1 MEKLFNEVFKKLGY
15 DVNVKIVKSNNA
27 DFQCDDLFKLAKAY
41 HKAPMQIGEEFA
53 KEIKEIDNFSDYF
66 NDVFI
71 SKPGFININV
81 SDKYICN
88 NLKQLM
94 EKPILGSTKEDST
107 IVIDYGG
114 PNVAKPLHVG
124 HLRAAI
130 IGQAIYNIL
139 KFKGNNVI
147 GDVHLGDIGLQI
159 GQVIYG
165 IMEDFP
171 NTDFKDIELDLD
183 YLNEAYPRMSKLCKE
198 NEDIKNKCAKITKDL
213 QDGDP
218 NYHILWEKIRK
229 VSIDDIRN
237 IYNYLNV
244 HFDYWYGESD
254 SHKEF
259 PEMMKFL
266 EKQGVVKDDD
276 GAKIIEVKEDDDKFD
291 MPPCLIQK
299 SDGAYLYATSDLG
312 TIWQRARDF
321 HPDNIIYVVDG
332 RQGMYFKQI
341 FRATKKSHMYDGIL
355 EHYGFGTVNGPDNK
369 PFKTRAGG
377 SLKLVDLIKEVKD
390 EFTNMREDNK
400 NMDSKDIDKIVV
412 SILKFA
418 DLQNDLERN
427 YIFDI
432 KKFSEVNGKTG
443 PYILYTYL
451 RINKIIN
458 ENNGNL
464 SDKIYNESDRAL
476 RLKLLEVSNVI
487 NTAAKERKPHHIA
500 TYLYDLSV
508 LANNFYQN
516 NRLADLE
523 GQNKDDFEIVLNFNN
538 KVIKTLL
545 DLLGIEIPKKM

>member
-1 MEKLFNEVFKKLGY
+1 MENLFNEVFQKLGY
-15 DVNVKIVKSNNA
+15 EVKVKISKSNNA
-27 DFQCDDLFKLAKAY
+27 DFQCDDLFKLAKTY
-41 HKAPMQIGEEFA
+41 HKAPMEIGLEFEEEIKKLNNFNDYF
-53 KEIKEIDNFSDYF
+53 KEI
-66 NDVFI
+66 FI

-81 SDKYICN
+81 SDTYIN
-88 NLKQLM
+88 NELKSLM
-94 EKPILGSTKEDST
+94 TKPILGSTKEDKT

-124 HLRAAI
+124 HLRAAV

-139 KFKGNNVI
+139 KYKGNNVI

-165 IMEDFP
+165 IIKDFP
-171 NTDFKDIELDLD
+171 NTDFKDINIDLN

-198 NEDIKNKCAKITKDL
+198 NEEIKNKCASITKEL

-229 VSIDDIRN
+229 VSIDDIKR
-237 IYNYLNV
+237 IYDYLNV

-254 SHKEF
+254 AHKEF
-259 PEMMKFL
+259 PEMMDFL
-266 EKQGVVKDDD
+266 DKQGVIKDDE
-276 GAKIIEVKEDDDKFD
+276 GAKIIEVKEDNDKFE
-291 MPPCLIQK
+291 MPPCLIRK

-321 HPDNIIYVVDG
+321 KPDNIIYVVDG
-332 RQGMYFKQI
+332 RQSMYFKQI
-341 FRATKKSHMYDGIL
+341 FRAVKKSHMYDGVL

-377 SLKLVDLIKEVKD
+377 SLKLEDLIKEVKE
-390 EFTNMREDNK
+390 EFTNMREENKHMDNE
-400 NMDSKDIDKIVV
+400 DIDKIVV

-458 ENNGNL
+458 ENNGVL
-464 SDKIYNESDRAL
+464 SNKLYSESDRAL

-487 NTAAKERKPHHIA
+487 NTAAKERKPHHIVS
-500 TYLYDLSV
+500 YLYDLAV
-508 LANNFYQN
+508 MANNFYQN

-523 GQNKDDFEIVLNFNN
+523 GQNKDDFEIILNFNN

>member
-1 MEKLFNEVFKKLGY
+1 MENLFNEVFKKLGY
-15 DVNVKIVKSNNA
+15 EVEAKIVKSNNA

-53 KEIKEIDNFSDYF
+53 KEIKKIDNFNDYF
-66 NDVFI
+66 NEVFI

-94 EKPILGSTKEDST
+94 EAPILGSTKEDST

-276 GAKIIEVKEDDDKFD
+276 GAKIIEVKEDDDNFD

-321 HPDNIIYVVDG
+321 HPDNIVYVVDG
-332 RQGMYFKQI
+332 RQSMYFKQI
-341 FRATKKSHMYDGIL
+341 FRAVKKSHMYDGTL

-400 NMDSKDIDKIVV
+400 NMDFKDIDKIVV

-500 TYLYDLSV
+500 TYLYDLAV